1 MNNKLEAATS
11 RIDEAERRIGELED
25 IVLAKK
31 EAEKKREKLIQ
42 EQERRIRDLSDT
54 IKRNNIRLI
63 GIPEEEE
70 REKGPE
76 GILDQIIT
84 ENFPNLGKEIDI
96 QIQEAQRTPLR
107 RNLNRPSA

>member
-25 IVLAKK
+25 IVIAKE

-42 EQERRIRDLSDT
+42 EQERRIRDLSDS
-54 IKRNNIRLI
+54 IKRNNIRLL
-63 GIPEEEE
+63 GIPEEED

-96 QIQEAQRTPLR
+96 QIQEAQRTPLT
-107 RNLNRPSA
+107 